1 LIKAGVERT
10 RLGDV
15 SSSGNLGEEG
25 HKYIEEDVLDLEHPM
40 YDPKDS
46 NNGTPEERFV
56 IVEIMIKALNAIDK
70 IRQQACLKG

>member
-1 LIKAGVERT
+1 LIKAGVERA

-15 SSSGNLGEEG
+15 GSSGDLGEER
-25 HKYIEEDVLDLEHPM
+25 HKHIKEDVLDLEHPM

-46 NNGTPEERFV
+46 DDGTSEKRFV
-56 IVEIMIKALNAIDK
+56 DIEVLIEALNAINK